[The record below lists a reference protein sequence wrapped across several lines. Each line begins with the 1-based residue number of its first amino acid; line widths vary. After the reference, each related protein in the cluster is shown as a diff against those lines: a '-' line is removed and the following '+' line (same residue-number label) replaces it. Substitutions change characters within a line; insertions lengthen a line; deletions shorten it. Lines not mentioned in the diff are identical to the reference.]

1 MILVHTGNV
10 LYPRFIVVAFT
21 LEQRQGGRCKGGK
34 ATCMASVQSYKVTMQ
49 ISSMTIIYPLFI
61 FFFSLTVVTK
71 T

>member
-21 LEQRQGGRCKGGK
+21 FEQRQGGRCKGGK

-61 FFFSLTVVTK
+61 FFLF
-71 T
+71 